1 MYEKDVI
8 MWVLGIIG
16 ILALILMAG
25 FAEGGNIIAA
35 VVCIAIMLTAFHVG
49 LFIDARKEQEKR

>member
-1 MYEKDVI
+1 MYEKDVT

-16 ILALILMAG
+16 MVSLILMAG

-49 LFIDARKEQEKR
+49 LFIDARREQEKR

>member
-16 ILALILMAG
+16 ILALILTAG

-49 LFIDARKEQEKR
+49 LFIDARKKQEKR

>member
-1 MYEKDVI
+1 MYEKDAT

-16 ILALILMAG
+16 MVSLILMAG

-49 LFIDARKEQEKR
+49 LFIDARREQEKR